1 MNGRELGVAA
11 ETGPWPRDNAAPAS
25 LNPLAFRPPALPVN
39 GADRRRCGLIVVHRR
54 VQYESTV
61 HGPLP
66 ENKMSKLSHKLAL
79 GAIVIAAL
87 AAGLVLGG
95 MIRDDAPVNVESG
108 AATQLERYEIGGE
121 FELTNQRGERMRL
134 SDLAGDAV
142 VMFFGYTF
150 CPDICPATLARMR
163 EVKAAL
169 PPEDAAR
176 FTGVLV
182 SVDPARDTPQR
193 LGQYVEFFDPEFI
206 GLTGSAGEITEIA
219 RRYGAQFMIPE
230 GQAEDGYLVNHSSI
244 GYLIDPAGYVRAL
257 YYGDE
262 PIEAIAANV
271 REVIEELG

>member
-1 MNGRELGVAA
+1 
-11 ETGPWPRDNAAPAS
+11 
-25 LNPLAFRPPALPVN
+25 
-39 GADRRRCGLIVVHRR
+39 
-54 VQYESTV
+54 
-61 HGPLP
+61 
-66 ENKMSKLSHKLAL
+66 MSKLSRNLAM

-87 AAGLVLGG
+87 AAGLVFGG
-95 MIRDDAPVNVESG
+95 MIRDDAAENVESG

-142 VMFFGYTF
+142 MMFFGYTF

-193 LGQYVEFFDPEFI
+193 LGQYVEFFDPGFL
-206 GLTGSAGEITEIA
+206 GLTGSDDEIEDVA
-219 RRYGAQFMIPE
+219 RRYGAQFMIPA
-230 GQAEDGYLVNHSSI
+230 GQSEDSYLVNHSSI
-244 GYLIDPAGYVRAL
+244 GYLIDPAGHVRAL

-262 PIEAIAANV
+262 PIGAITANV
-271 REVIEELG
+271 REVLEELG